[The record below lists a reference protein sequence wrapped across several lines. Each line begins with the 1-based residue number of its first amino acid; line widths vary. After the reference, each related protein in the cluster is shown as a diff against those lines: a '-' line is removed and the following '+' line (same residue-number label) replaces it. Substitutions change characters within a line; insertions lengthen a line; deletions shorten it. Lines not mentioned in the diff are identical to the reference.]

1 MKSHLMIAT
10 VALAAAL
17 LAGPATTPS
26 YAADMPMMRKAAPMM
41 PVDPWAGFYAGVI
54 GGYGWA
60 SSSHDAANGQT
71 SGSFNQSGWLAGG
84 VVGYN
89 WHTGPVVLGV
99 EFDASAADIDGAT
112 SGLVTCTGLCE
123 TKVGWLYTGRARL
136 GLPFGSVMPYV
147 TAGGAVAGLRM
158 AESNSISAATP
169 HVWGWTA
176 GGGIEFMPLPQW
188 SFRAEFLHADFG
200 NGVDANDLFGAFT
213 PGFPPVTVK
222 ERNLN
227 MVRAGL
233 TFYFGAD
240 RYITETMPV
249 SSKY

>member
-1 MKSHLMIAT
+1 MRIEAMKSHLIAT
-10 VALAAAL
+10 AALAAAL
-17 LAGPATTPS
+17 FVGPATTPS
-26 YAADMPMMRKAAPMM
+26 RAADMPMLRKAAPIM
-41 PVDPWAGFYAGVI
+41 PVDPWAGLYAGVI
-54 GGYGWA
+54 SGYGWA

-71 SGSFNQSGWLAGG
+71 SGSFNQSGGLAGG

-89 WHTGPVVLGV
+89 WHPGTVVLGV
-99 EFDASAADIDGAT
+99 EFDASAADIDGTAACGV
-112 SGLVTCTGLCE
+112 SLCE

-147 TAGGAVAGLRM
+147 TAGGAVAGLKM
-158 AESNSISAATP
+158 IEINSPSSATP

-200 NGVDANDLFGAFT
+200 KGVEANDLFGFT
-213 PGFPPVTVK
+213 GIPPVTVK

-240 RYITETMPV
+240 KYITETMPV

>member
-1 MKSHLMIAT
+1 MRIKAMKSHLIAT
-10 VALAAAL
+10 AALAAAL
-17 LAGPATTPS
+17 FAGPATTPS
-26 YAADMPMMRKAAPMM
+26 HAADLPMLRKATPMM

-99 EFDASAADIDGAT
+99 EFDASGAAIDGTAACN
-112 SGLVTCTGLCE
+112 VTLCE

-147 TAGGAVAGLRM
+147 TAGGAVAGLKM
-158 AESNSISAATP
+158 IEFNSPSSATP

-176 GGGIEFMPLPQW
+176 GGGVEFMPLPQW

-200 NGVDANDLFGAFT
+200 NSVEANDLFGFT
-213 PGFPPVTVK
+213 GLPVVTVK

-249 SSKY
+249 SSRY